1 MRDFR
6 GRADDDVVPVPQAR
20 SGGLP
25 ARVALAAGQT
35 AGTAAGPVQRATSL
49 PCSDSRDSTADIDG
63 KAVGT
68 ANDLTYGA
76 GRAGYAPF
84 RGETAQVGNFRPPG
98 PGSRV
103 AESLDPPLHPSI
115 SLIHAT
121 WSAVSREGRRTRPTS
136 AVMAVM
142 T

>member
-1 MRDFR
+1 LGFF
-6 GRADDDVVPVPQAR
+6 AQA
-20 SGGLP
+20 LNALANFC
-25 ARVALAAGQT
+25 ARV
-35 AGTAAGPVQRATSL
+35 
-49 PCSDSRDSTADIDG
+49 RD
-63 KAVGT
+63 
-68 ANDLTYGA
+68 
-76 GRAGYAPF
+76 
-84 RGETAQVGNFRPPG
+84 